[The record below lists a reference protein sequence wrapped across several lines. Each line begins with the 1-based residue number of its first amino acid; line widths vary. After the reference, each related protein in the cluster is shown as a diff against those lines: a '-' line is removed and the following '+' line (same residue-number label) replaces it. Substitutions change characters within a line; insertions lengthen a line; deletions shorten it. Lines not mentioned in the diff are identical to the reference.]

1 MNAADL
7 TLFTTEFLTEAL
19 YGLGFLAFILLL
31 DTFLFVQILIWFK
44 RYCERSHGAPQFKYL
59 WRFMACVLLL
69 CIVQLLSILLWTWG
83 IYAKGLMDN
92 LTTTL
97 LFVGSCYTTLGVYS
111 DLLPKGWRFMALY
124 IAISGLFTF
133 AMATSAMISMVG
145 SFAKAQQPVN
155 KESP

>member
-7 TLFTTEFLTEAL
+7 TLFTTNFLTEAL

-31 DTFLFVQILIWFK
+31 DTFLFIQILIWFK
-44 RYCERSHGAPQFKYL
+44 RYCERSHGVPQFRYL

-83 IYAKGLMDN
+83 IYAKGLMDD

-145 SFAKAQQPVN
+145 SFAKAQQPVK

>member
-1 MNAADL
+1 MNAADI
-7 TLFTTEFLTEAL
+7 TLFATNFLTEAL

-31 DTFLFVQILIWFK
+31 DTFLFIQILIWFK
-44 RYCERSHGAPQFKYL
+44 RYCDRSHGEPQFKYI
-59 WRFMACVLLL
+59 WRFMVCVLLL
-69 CIVQLLSILLWTWG
+69 CIVQLISILLWTWG
-83 IYAKGLMDN
+83 IYAKGLIDN

-145 SFAKAQQPVN
+145 SFAKAQQPE
-155 KESP
+155 KKTSP